1 MSNQPR
7 KIYQIDGING
17 GILNIAE
24 CPTENKVI
32 LIIENGDAQAKISL
46 CADDFRELADL
57 RYSLRFNESQA
68 DAPALR
74 VVA

>member
-1 MSNQPR
+1 MKPR
-7 KIYQIDGING
+7 CIYQIDGIDG

-24 CPTENKVI
+24 CPNENKMI
-32 LIIENGDAQAKISL
+32 LIIENGDMQAKISL

-68 DAPALR
+68 DLQSLR
-74 VVA
+74 AVA

>member
-1 MSNQPR
+1 MKPR
-7 KIYQIDGING
+7 CIYQIDGIDG

-24 CPTENKVI
+24 CPNENKMI
-32 LIIENGDAQAKISL
+32 LIIENGDVQAKISL

-68 DAPALR
+68 DLQSLR
-74 VVA
+74 AVA